1 MPLWAVMA
9 KKPPAV
15 VLDGQTQLALGLDL
29 PPAQAV
35 TPQVATPTK
44 KPLKRALSPKAKRLP
59 YPMPLNPEQTNDTGN
74 DHVVWSVS
82 QLTHYLSQTLEED
95 PVLGLPV
102 VVRGE
107 VSNVSRSPRGHIYF
121 SVKDDKA
128 SVSATLW
135 ASAAQRLPFDLKNGL
150 DVFVTGSLEV
160 YAPRG
165 TYALIV
171 KQMEPVGVGALQLA
185 FQQLKAKLE
194 AEGLFLPE
202 RKRPLPY
209 FPQRIGIIT
218 SRTGAVIHDMLR
230 VLRRK
235 NPLVSVLLHPVA
247 VQGDGAAKT
256 IAQALSTLNQPQYQ
270 LDLLIVARGGGSFED
285 LFCFSEEA
293 VVRAIVASRL
303 PVLTGL
309 GHEPDFSLADA
320 AADRSA
326 STPTAAAELAVPD
339 YEQLTD
345 WLQACR
351 QQVGDRLKQVLRQ
364 AEQGLDQQTERL
376 LEGHQRRLVHLNDK
390 LAQQQERLVGA
401 MALQWQRCYDKLQSH
416 SAQLQAVSPLATLQR
431 GYSVASTA
439 QGKVLTSVQGLSP
452 GDSFLLRLAD
462 GQLKAQVLHT
472 GDLPL
477 H

>member
-1 MPLWAVMA
+1 MA
-9 KKPPAV
+9 KKSTGPLLMP
-15 VLDGQTQLALGLDL
+15 GQTQLALGLEL
-29 PPAQAV
+29 PTEAAPIQDPPV
-35 TPQVATPTK
+35 VSN
-44 KPLKRALSPKAKRLP
+44 KPVKRLINP
-59 YPMPLNPEQTNDTGN
+59 TVKKRPALPLPTNQSNNADEN
-74 DHVVWSVS
+74 AHVVWSVS

-102 VVRGE
+102 VVKGE
-107 VSNVSRSPRGHIYF
+107 VSNVSRSPRGHVYF
-121 SVKDDKA
+121 SLKDDKA
-128 SVSATLW
+128 TLSATLW
-135 ASAAQRLPFDLKNGL
+135 ATTAQRLPFDLKNGL
-150 DVFVTGSLEV
+150 EVFVTGALEV

-185 FQQLKAKLE
+185 FMQLKAKLE
-194 AEGLFLPE
+194 AEGLFLPD

-218 SRTGAVIHDMLR
+218 SKTGAVIHDMLR

-235 NPLVSVLLHPVA
+235 NPLVSVLLHPVS
-247 VQGDGAAKT
+247 VQGEGAAKT
-256 IAQALSTLNQPQYQ
+256 IAQAVATLNQPHHQ

-303 PVLTGL
+303 PVLTGI

-339 YEQLTD
+339 YDQLTD

-351 QQVGDRLKQVLRQ
+351 QQLGDRLKQALRQ
-364 AEQGLDQQTERL
+364 AEQGLDQQTQWL
-376 LEGHQRRLVHLNDK
+376 VDTHQRRLVQLNDT
-390 LAQQQERLVGA
+390 LSLQQERLVGA
-401 MALQWQRCYDKLQSH
+401 MANHWQRCNDQLANH
-416 SAQLQAVSPLATLQR
+416 SAQLNALSPLATLQR
-431 GYSVASTA
+431 GYSVATSL
-439 QGKVLTSVQGLSP
+439 QGAVLTSAKGLAP
-452 GDSFLLRLAD
+452 GDSFWLRLAD
-462 GQLKAQVLHT
+462 GQLKAQVLH
-472 GDLPL
+472 L
-477 H
+477 